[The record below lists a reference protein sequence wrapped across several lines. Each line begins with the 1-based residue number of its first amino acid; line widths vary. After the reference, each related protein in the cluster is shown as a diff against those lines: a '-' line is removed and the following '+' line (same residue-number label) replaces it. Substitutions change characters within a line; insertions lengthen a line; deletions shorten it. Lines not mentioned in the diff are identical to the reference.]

1 MFFCYH
7 ITFFQETDIIV
18 MIISFCTNSKNSFI
32 PFLWKSSRQAPCVR
46 KLSSSVLL
54 ILLNETISSLK
65 SQLYTS
71 IFIKKKFGLACNED
85 ICRYLGFCINQLGV
99 KSKTEGKQFSN
110 VSTDKANYFQSRNT
124 TLHTYIKNN
133 SQFKF
138 SCIILYTKRILAAI
152 LDSAQTCME

>member
-7 ITFFQETDIIV
+7 IIFFHETDIIV

-32 PFLWKSSRQAPCVR
+32 PFLWKSRQAPCVR

-71 IFIKKKFGLACNED
+71 IFIKKKKFDLACNED
-85 ICRYLGFCINQLGV
+85 ICRHLGFCINQLGV

-110 VSTDKANYFQSRNT
+110 VSTDKANYFQSRNA

-138 SCIILYTKRILAAI
+138 SCIILYTKRILATI
-152 LDSAQTCME
+152 LDSA